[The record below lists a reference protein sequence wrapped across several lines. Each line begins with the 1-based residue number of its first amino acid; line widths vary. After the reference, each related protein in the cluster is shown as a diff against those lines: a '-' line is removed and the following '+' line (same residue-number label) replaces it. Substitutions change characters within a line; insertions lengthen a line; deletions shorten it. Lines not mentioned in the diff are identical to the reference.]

1 MQFLEKCYDSRDTE
15 ESIDY
20 SVTTEID
27 NTESIH
33 EKPDEYENTGEI
45 IKEVNVPANRMIR
58 RRRKPDEVDTA
69 VLKASEQPQQQPDTN
84 MSFFHS
90 LKPHLKQF
98 DDSQILQFQIAVLEI
113 ISEIKEKEK
122 MTQAPAFPTI
132 PQHCCSHVP
141 LHQQSPKPLSHQ
153 HHSSLRC
160 CMQQHHPY
168 NSYHSSQE
176 CGIQTNV
183 TPSST
188 TELSQ
193 YNQPIYQSLNITPK
207 VVSGNKPS
215 SCTSGQILTSTQ
227 TSQPV
232 IISET
237 ASNYECFDKTSDDN
251 TSLSIIRVDSPFSDN
266 SETFDFGN

>member
-1 MQFLEKCYDSRDTE
+1 MKSAESSMSLVEVDIRNSPGKEVSRRWTNLRDAYCKSRKKIQNCKRSGTGASTVKKYIFNNQMQFLEKCYDSRDTE

-58 RRRKPDEVDTA
+58 RRRKPDEVDAA

-160 CMQQHHPY
+160 CM
-168 NSYHSSQE
+168 
-176 CGIQTNV
+176 
-183 TPSST
+183 
-188 TELSQ
+188 
-193 YNQPIYQSLNITPK
+193 
-207 VVSGNKPS
+207 
-215 SCTSGQILTSTQ
+215 
-227 TSQPV
+227 
-232 IISET
+232 
-237 ASNYECFDKTSDDN
+237 
-251 TSLSIIRVDSPFSDN
+251 
-266 SETFDFGN
+266 